1 MKNAMVTK
9 PTVIWNHWKNS
20 AAKPQRLP
28 SVLPTHEKM
37 PPDSHPFTVAISAAH
52 MATGKNHRIPPMIK
66 KNTSW
71 NPDEANEGYSYTVIT
86 MDAVMAKNPKNVKDR
101 LKDGRLTLPTGPGS
115 AEGATAC

>member
-1 MKNAMVTK
+1 
-9 PTVIWNHWKNS
+9 
-20 AAKPQRLP
+20 
-28 SVLPTHEKM
+28 
-37 PPDSHPFTVAISAAH
+37 
-52 MATGKNHRIPPMIK
+52 MIK